1 MRLAQHSVLAIRFLF
16 ATAAVAGFVAN
27 APFAHAQD
35 KAAIQKKLESVYSI
49 TQPTADKTD
58 IVTAGSILVLQK
70 SNLVMTEATKNDL
83 NQNKYQDGKITQN
96 ALSNTSR
103 FLKRIP
109 GVAAPA
115 NAPNTR
121 TFVKGEKMWLTKVEV
136 KDNTVV
142 LELFTDQMG
151 DFRYRALLT
160 FFGKGPLPSPDQ
172 AAQTVGE
179 VFTVQPADNA
189 APTGDQQA
197 AAPAAAAAPAP
208 VAAPPPPADAAPAP
222 IPPPPPP
229 PDEPAAPPKTISLG
243 QTVDEVVANFGQP
256 TKKAKVGNKDIYYY
270 PDIKV
275 TFVNGKVSD
284 VQ

>member
-1 MRLAQHSVLAIRFLF
+1 MRFNHVARFFFAAITL
-16 ATAAVAGFVAN
+16 TGLVAS
-27 APFAHAQD
+27 AQD
-35 KAAIQKKLESVYSI
+35 KAAIQKKLEATYAL
-49 TQPTADKTD
+49 TQATADRTD
-58 IVTAGSILVLQK
+58 IVTAGAILVLQK
-70 SNLVMTEATKNDL
+70 SNLVMTDATKSDI
-83 NQNKYQDGKITQN
+83 NQNKYQDGKFTQN
-96 ALSNTSR
+96 VFGKLAR
-103 FLKRIP
+103 MPHFP
-109 GVAAPA
+109 GSPAAPA
-115 NAPNTR
+115 AAATR

>member
-1 MRLAQHSVLAIRFLF
+1 MRFSHLMRLFLAA
-16 ATAAVAGFVAN
+16 ATMAGLVAN
-27 APFAHAQD
+27 AQD
-35 KAAIQKKLESVYSI
+35 KAAIQKKLESTYAL

-58 IVTAGSILVLQK
+58 IVTAGAIMVLQK
-70 SNLVMTEATKNDL
+70 SGLLMTDATKSDI

-96 ALSNTSR
+96 ALGKTTR
-103 FLKRIP
+103 FLTRLP
-109 GVAAPA
+109 GASAAPSGGA
-115 NAPNTR
+115 TR
-121 TFVKGEKMWLTKVEV
+121 TFVKGEKMWLIKAEV

-142 LELFTDQMG
+142 LELFTDYVG

-160 FFGKGPLPSPDQ
+160 FFGKGPLPPVDQ
-172 AAQTVGE
+172 VMQTVAE
-179 VFTVQPADNA
+179 VFTVQPAENA

-208 VAAPPPPADAAPAP
+208 AAAAAPPPIA
-222 IPPPPPP
+222 PPPPPA
-229 PDEPAAPPKTISLG
+229 DEPAAPPKTISLG

-256 TKKAKVGNKDIYYY
+256 TKKAKVGTKEIYYY

>member
-1 MRLAQHSVLAIRFLF
+1 MRLTQSLRFFF
-16 ATAAVAGFVAN
+16 AAAAMAGLVAS
-27 APFAHAQD
+27 AQD
-35 KAAIQKKLESVYSI
+35 KAAIQKKLESVYTI

-70 SNLVMTEATKNDL
+70 GNLVMTEATKADV

-96 ALSNTSR
+96 ALSNTR
-103 FLKRIP
+103 GFLRKIP
-109 GVAAPA
+109 GVAPPA
-115 NAPNTR
+115 NAPNLR
-121 TFVKGEKMWLTKVEV
+121 TFVKGEKMWVTKIEI
-136 KDNTVV
+136 KDNAVV
-142 LELFTDQMG
+142 MELFTDQMG

-172 AAQTVGE
+172 VAQTVAE

-189 APTGDQQA
+189 APTGDQA
-197 AAPAAAAAPAP
+197 AAPAAAPAVAAAPAPAPAAAAAPP
-208 VAAPPPPADAAPAP
+208 P

-243 QTVDEVVANFGQP
+243 QTIDEVVANFGQP
-256 TKKAKVGNKDIYYY
+256 TKKAKVGTKDIYYY
-270 PDIKV
+270 PDLKV

>member
-1 MRLAQHSVLAIRFLF
+1 MQLMRLTRVLRFCF
-16 ATAAVAGFVAN
+16 AAASVAGLVASAQLAN
-27 APFAHAQD
+27 AQD
-35 KAAIQKKLESVYSI
+35 KAAIQKKLESVYTI

-70 SNLVMTEATKNDL
+70 SGLLMTEATKSDV
-83 NQNKYQDGKITQN
+83 NQNKYQDGRITQN
-96 ALSNTSR
+96 ALGNTSR

-109 GVAAPA
+109 GVGAPA

-121 TFVKGEKMWLTKVEV
+121 TFVKGEKMWLTKIEV
-136 KDNTVV
+136 KDNAVV

-160 FFGKGPLPSPDQ
+160 FFGKGPLPAPDQ
-172 AAQTVGE
+172 VAQTVGE

-197 AAPAAAAAPAP
+197 APAATAAAPAP
-208 VAAPPPPADAAPAP
+208 VPPPAPPADAAPAP

-229 PDEPAAPPKTISLG
+229 PDQPAAPPKTISLG
-243 QTVDEVVANFGQP
+243 QTVDDVVANFGQP
-256 TKKAKVGNKDIYYY
+256 TKKAKVGTKEIYYY
-270 PDIKV
+270 PDLKV